1 MKMPA
6 PDEEGQQ
13 DPKQQ
18 CIFCQIIAGKV
29 ASRKV
34 YEDERC
40 IAILDINP
48 ANPGHVLIMPKEHQS
63 ILPLMREEEAS
74 HLFKVAKRVSM
85 AQIRAL
91 KADGTNIFV
100 ANGAAAGQKSPHLM
114 IHVIP
119 RRENDGITAFSLPK
133 NTIGGED
140 QDKLRVA
147 IKNKVNEHFGIKEK
161 EPVKIE
167 APKPEKVEH
176 IAPPEEMEDETV
188 LEDTVP
194 PEEAMSKKKF
204 DLDSISRLFGK

>member
-1 MKMPA
+1 MA
-6 PDEEGQQ
+6 EDNASNNAETQ
-13 DPKQQ
+13 KQQ
-18 CIFCQIIAGKV
+18 CIFCKIIAGKV

-34 YEDERC
+34 YEDDKC
-40 IAILDINP
+40 VALLDINP
-48 ANPGHVLIMPKEHQS
+48 ANPGHTLILPKEHQT
-63 ILPLMREEEAS
+63 ILPLMREDEAS
-74 HLFKVAKRVSM
+74 HLFKIAKKVSM

-119 RRENDGITAFSLPK
+119 RREKDGITAFTLPK
-133 NTIGGED
+133 NTIGNED

-147 IKNKVNEHFGIKEK
+147 IKQKVNEHFGIKET
-161 EPVKIE
+161 EHVQIE

-176 IAPPEEMEDETV
+176 IAPPEEMSDEEA

-194 PEEAMSKKKF
+194 PEEVMSKGKF